1 MITRLRLRN
10 WRIYQDLDLVLR
22 PGTTFIVA
30 SNGVGK
36 TSMLEGLAWAIHG
49 ESAFA
54 TEGGRPIH
62 AVRLGVDEAEA
73 TVDLRLGDGSVLEIK
88 RTLPR
93 KLAKNRL
100 APVEM
105 RISGENVTVERGTA
119 ALLEHLDGDPV
130 LLARL
135 TVIREHA
142 HLDATASRLDLRS
155 HLSRIF
161 GIAGLQAALIEIDSD
176 LKACTQRV
184 TELKHA
190 RRGSKA
196 ELDRLQQEFA
206 EAETAAAAAAEARDQ
221 ARQVAMAANEAL
233 AAARAAV
240 EMNARA
246 AQAAAARTRIEV
258 AVAELTGGEG
268 DADVES
274 VLGGIE
280 QSAQSTIDVVRA
292 RRSFLDGRIAA
303 ITAALDELEGASGS
317 CPVCRRTLEPEDV
330 EAARAEHAADVARLS
345 AERESLD
352 ESDATARLATARRL
366 RSEVATVPLPVAAP
380 EGTVALEEDQLASD
394 QANAALD
401 AASTLVAERTSAREM
416 AKRQLGELT
425 RSSEEADELRSQFQL
440 EAGLLV
446 AKRTIEEVVRTV
458 VSVYMEPLVAEI
470 ASRWKILFPQRGLL
484 TLEPDGAVS
493 REVGGAE
500 GLPYEAFSAGEKMAA
515 LLLVR
520 LLAVD
525 AATASPFCM
534 IDEPLEQLDPDAR
547 RQVASML
554 ANATSNTGLEQVLV
568 TTYEEALVRTLAD
581 RLPDVQVLHV
591 RDRRPPAPE
600 LAATQRRPTH

>member
-1 MITRLRLRN
+1 VITRLRLRN
-10 WRIYQDLDLVLR
+10 WRIYQDLDLPLR

-49 ESAFA
+49 DSAFA
-54 TEGGRPIH
+54 SEGGRPLH
-62 AVRLGVDEAEA
+62 AVRVGAEEAEA
-73 TVDLRLGDGSVLEIK
+73 TVDLRLSDGSVLEIK

-93 KLAKNRL
+93 KLAKNRQ
-100 APVEM
+100 APVAM
-105 RISGENVTVERGTA
+105 RINGEIVTAERGTA
-119 ALLEHLDGDPV
+119 ALLEHLDGDPA

-142 HLDATASRLDLRS
+142 HLDASASRLDLRS

-161 GIAGLQAALIEIDSD
+161 GIAGLQAAIVEIDAD
-176 LKACTQRV
+176 LKACTRRI
-184 TELKHA
+184 TDLKHA
-190 RRGSKA
+190 RRGSQA
-196 ELDRLQQEFA
+196 ELDRLRA
-206 EAETAAAAAAEARDQ
+206 ELAESETAAAAAVEARDQ
-221 ARQVAMAANEAL
+221 AREITVSANAVL

-240 EMNARA
+240 EVNARA
-246 AQAAAARTRIEV
+246 AQAAAERRRIEV
-258 AVAELTGGEG
+258 AAVELAGGES
-268 DADVES
+268 DADAES
-274 VLGGIE
+274 LLVGIE
-280 QSAQSTIDVVRA
+280 ESAQSTIDAVRA
-292 RRSFLDGRIAA
+292 RRSFLEGRIAA
-303 ITAALDELEGASGS
+303 ITAALKELEGASGS
-317 CPVCRRTLEPEDV
+317 CPVCRRPLEPQDID
-330 EAARAEHAADVARLS
+330 AARAEHSADVTNLS
-345 AERESLD
+345 TEREALD

-366 RSEVATVPLPVAAP
+366 RSELAAVPVSVAAP
-380 EGTVALEEDQLASD
+380 QAEVPPEEAQLASD
-394 QANAALD
+394 QAEAALD
-401 AASTLVAERTSAREM
+401 AASTLVAERNSAREM
-416 AKRQLGELT
+416 ARRQLGEVMMAA
-425 RSSEEADELRSQFQL
+425 EEADELRRQFQV

-470 ASRWKILFPQRGLL
+470 ASRWKILFPQRGSL

-493 REVGGAE
+493 RDVGGAE

-554 ANATSNTGLEQVLV
+554 AHATSNTGLEQVLV

-591 RDRRPPAPE
+591 RDRRPPVPE
-600 LAATQRRPTH
+600 LTAT

>member
-1 MITRLRLRN
+1 
-10 WRIYQDLDLVLR
+10 
-22 PGTTFIVA
+22 
-30 SNGVGK
+30 
-36 TSMLEGLAWAIHG
+36 MLEGLAWAIHG
-49 ESAFA
+49 DSAFA
-54 TEGGRPIH
+54 TEGGRPVH
-62 AVRLGVDEAEA
+62 AVRVGAEEAEA

-93 KLAKNRL
+93 KLAKNRQ
-100 APVEM
+100 APVAM
-105 RISGENVTVERGTA
+105 RINGENVSAERGTA

-161 GIAGLQAALIEIDSD
+161 GIAGLQAALSEIDTD
-176 LKACTQRV
+176 LKACTRRI
-184 TELKHA
+184 TDLKHA
-190 RRGSKA
+190 RRGSQA
-196 ELDRLQQEFA
+196 ELDRLREELA
-206 EAETAAAAAAEARDQ
+206 EAETVAAAAVEARDQ
-221 ARQVAMAANEAL
+221 AREITASASAVL

-240 EMNARA
+240 EVNARA
-246 AQAAAARTRIEV
+246 AQAAADRRRIEV
-258 AVAELTGGEG
+258 AVAELTGGERN
-268 DADVES
+268 DDVES
-274 VLGGIE
+274 VLVGIE
-280 QSAQSTIDVVRA
+280 ESAQSTIDVVRA

-317 CPVCRRTLEPEDV
+317 CPVCRRPLEPQDV
-330 EAARAEHAADVARLS
+330 EAARAEHAAEVTSLS
-345 AERESLD
+345 AEREALD
-352 ESDATARLATARRL
+352 ETDATARLATARRL
-366 RSEVATVPLPVAAP
+366 RSELAAIHVPVAAP
-380 EGTVALEEDQLASD
+380 QATVPPEEAQLASD

-401 AASTLVAERTSAREM
+401 AASALLAERNSAREM
-416 AKRQLGELT
+416 AKRQLGELLRAT
-425 RSSEEADELRSQFQL
+425 EEADELRSEFQL

-470 ASRWKILFPQRGLL
+470 ASRWKILFPQRGSLR
-484 TLEPDGAVS
+484 LEPDGAVS
-493 REVGGAE
+493 RDVDGAE

-591 RDRRPPAPE
+591 RDRRPPVPE
-600 LAATQRRPTH
+600 LAAT

>member
-1 MITRLRLRN
+1 
-10 WRIYQDLDLVLR
+10 LVLR
-22 PGTTFIVA
+22 TGTTFIVA

-49 ESAFA
+49 EAAFA
-54 TEGGRPIH
+54 AEGGRPMH
-62 AVRLGVDEAEA
+62 AVRLGADEAEA
-73 TVDLRLGDGSVLEIK
+73 TVDLRLGDGSLLEIK

-93 KLAKNRL
+93 RLAKNRQ

-105 RISGENVTVERGTA
+105 RINGENVTIDRGTA
-119 ALLEHLDGDPV
+119 ALLEHLGGDQV

-161 GIAGLQAALIEIDSD
+161 GIAGLQGALIEIDSD
-176 LKACTQRV
+176 LRACTRRV

-190 RRGSKA
+190 RRGSQA
-196 ELDRLQQEFA
+196 ELDRLQLEVA
-206 EAETAAAAAAEARDQ
+206 DAETSARAAAEARNQ

-233 AAARAAV
+233 AVARALV
-240 EMNARA
+240 EMNARS
-246 AQAAAARTRIEV
+246 AQAAAARSRIEA

-268 DADVES
+268 DPDLES
-274 VLGGIE
+274 VLGRIE
-280 QSAQSTIDVVRA
+280 QSAQSRIDVVRA
-292 RRSFLDGRIAA
+292 RRSFLDGRIAT
-303 ITAALDELEGASGS
+303 IIAALDELEGASGR

-330 EAARAEHAADVARLS
+330 EAARAEHAADVARLT

-366 RSEVATVPLPVAAP
+366 RSELAAVPLLVAAPEATVPL
-380 EGTVALEEDQLASD
+380 EEARLASD
-394 QANAALD
+394 HANADLD
-401 AASTLVAERTSAREM
+401 AASVLLAERASAREI

-425 RSSEEADELRSQFQL
+425 RSTQEADELRSQFQL

-446 AKRTIEEVVRTV
+446 SKRAIEEVVRTV

-470 ASRWKILFPQRGLL
+470 ANRWKILFPQRGSLR
-484 TLEPDGAVS
+484 LEPDGAVS
-493 REVGGAE
+493 REVGVAE

-515 LLLVR
+515 LLLIR

-554 ANATSNTGLEQVLV
+554 ANATLNTGLEQVLV

-591 RDRRPPAPE
+591 RDRRPPVPE
-600 LAATQRRPTH
+600 LAATQRH

>member
-10 WRIYQDLDLVLR
+10 WRIYQELYLVLR

-49 ESAFA
+49 DSAFA
-54 TEGGRPIH
+54 TEGGRPMH
-62 AVRLGVDEAEA
+62 AVRLGADEAEA
-73 TVDLRLGDGSVLEIK
+73 TVDIRLGDGSVLEIK

-93 KLAKNRL
+93 KLAKNRQ

-105 RISGENVTVERGTA
+105 RINDEKVTAERGKA
-119 ALLEHLDGDPV
+119 RLLEYLDGDPA

-161 GIAGLQAALIEIDSD
+161 GIAGLQAALTEIDSD
-176 LKACTQRV
+176 LKACARRL

-190 RRGSKA
+190 RRGSQA
-196 ELDRLQQEFA
+196 ELERLQQELT
-206 EAETAAAAAAEARDQ
+206 ETEAAAAATIEARDQ
-221 ARQVAMAANEAL
+221 ARQVAAAANEAL

-240 EMNARA
+240 EANARA
-246 AQAAAARTRIEV
+246 AQAVAARTRIEA

-268 DADVES
+268 SGDVDAD
-274 VLGGIE
+274 LAGIE
-280 QSAQSTIDVVRA
+280 EAAQSAIDAVRV

-303 ITAALDELEGASGS
+303 ISAALDELEGASGS
-317 CPVCRRTLEPEDV
+317 CPVCRRPLEPEDV
-330 EAARAEHAADVARLS
+330 EAARAEHAADVARLR

-352 ESDATARLATARRL
+352 ESDAGARLATARRL
-366 RSEVATVPLPVAAP
+366 RSELAAVPVPVVAPETTVPP
-380 EGTVALEEDQLASD
+380 EEAQLAAD
-394 QANAALD
+394 RANAALD
-401 AASTLVAERTSAREM
+401 AASALLSERTSSREM
-416 AKRQLGELT
+416 VKRQLAELT
-425 RSSEEADELRSQFQL
+425 RATEEADELRSQFQL

-446 AKRTIEEVVRTV
+446 AKRTIEDVVRSV
-458 VSVYMEPLVAEI
+458 VSVYMEPLVTDI
-470 ASRWKILFPQRGLL
+470 ASRWKILFPQRGSLR
-484 TLEPDGAVS
+484 LEPDGAVS
-493 REVGGAE
+493 RDVGGPE

-568 TTYEEALVRTLAD
+568 TTYEEALVRTLAE
-581 RLPDVQVLHV
+581 RLPEVQVLHV
-591 RDRRPPAPE
+591 RDRRPPIPE
-600 LAATQRRPTH
+600 LVAT